1 MLSRVASHIY
11 WLGRYLERAENYARF
26 IDVNFNLMQDLPA
39 DLKEQWEPLVMATGD
54 LELYQ
59 RKYEGFERHQ
69 VMFFLTF
76 DSDNPNSMLSAVTNA
91 RENARIIREN
101 LSKETWEKA
110 NELYYML
117 QLGLEKKIWK
127 KEDPRQ
133 FYEQVKNQILLLYG
147 LADATVARTEGWY
160 FRQLGQLLERADKT
174 SRVLDVKYH
183 ILLPSVFEVGT
194 PMDFL
199 HWMALLKSVTGFN
212 TYRRLYGNIDPSGVV
227 EFLMLNKYFPRSI
240 FFCIREAERCLHC
253 ISGNNSE
260 GFNNSAEKA
269 MGELRSRLEYSEVD
283 DIISVGLHEYLDK
296 LQLKINHISDLIDI
310 NYFRI
315 KDNYVSQS
323 QSQA

>member
-26 IDVNFNLMQDLPA
+26 IDVNFNLMQDLPT
-39 DLKEQWEPLVMATGD
+39 DLKEQWGPLVAATGD
-54 LELYQ
+54 LALYQ
-59 RKYEGFERHQ
+59 KKYTGFERYQ
-69 VMFFLTF
+69 VMYFLTF
-76 DSDNPNSMLSAVTNA
+76 DADNPNSMLSAVTNA

-110 NELYYML
+110 NELYYMM
-117 QLGLEKKIWK
+117 QTGLEKKVWK

-174 SRVLDVKYH
+174 SRILDVKYH
-183 ILLPSVFEVGT
+183 ILLPSVYEVGS

-212 TYRRLYGNIDPSGVV
+212 TYRRLYGNIDPSGIV
-227 EFLMLNKYFPRSI
+227 EFMVLNKYFPRSI
-240 FFCIREAERCLHC
+240 YYCIKEAERCLHC
-253 ISGNNSE
+253 ISGNTDD
-260 GFNNSAEKA
+260 GFKNSAEKA
-269 MGELRSRLEYSEVD
+269 MGEMRSRMEYSEVD
-283 DIISVGLHEYLDK
+283 EVISGGLHEYLDTV
-296 LQLKINHISDLIDI
+296 QLKINHLSDLIDI
-310 NYFRI
+310 NYFRV
-315 KDNYVSQS
+315 KENNFSQF